1 MGVEMANFVLV
12 TQSNVT
18 MNEGIMMLKEDFRI
32 SKVFMDYEF
41 ILFCTLIDL
50 RPLLSIYVNILSQ
63 YNGSKGVLT
72 DCGNCGPLIIFWRKL
87 R

>member
-18 MNEGIMMLKEDFRI
+18 MNEGIIMFEGFLMFLWIMNF
-32 SKVFMDYEF
+32 F
-41 ILFCTLIDL
+41 LFCTLDL
-50 RPLLSIYVNILSQ
+50 RPLLYLYVNILSQ
-63 YNGSKGVLT
+63 YNGCKGVLT